1 VHLGAVADSPFM
13 VPPLGLATSPSG
25 WLKERRKGATVD
37 IGINGRDL
45 IHVPVQDDA
54 NVAVRSGSRVPY
66 SISDTLN
73 QCRGSLI

>member
-1 VHLGAVADSPFM
+1 M
-13 VPPLGLATSPSG
+13 VPPLGLAVSPSG
-25 WLKERRKGATVD
+25 WLKERRKGVTVD

-45 IHVPVQDDA
+45 ICVPVQDDA
-54 NVAVRSGSRVPY
+54 TVAVRSGSHDPD